1 MIIDQNPKPQPNN
14 LGLLPLP
21 FWISKKSRT
30 ILLNINVA
38 PLGHIAIFPSN
49 IFYLTGGRDKF
60 GFVVKV
66 AISTQLNPIPNL

>member
-1 MIIDQNPKPQPNN
+1 

-21 FWISKKSRT
+21 FWISKKSIT

-38 PLGHIAIFPSN
+38 PLGHIAIFASK
-49 IFYLTGGRDKF
+49 IFYLTWGREKF

-66 AISTQLNPIPNL
+66 AIVTQLDPIPNL